1 MGFGPRIRFMERR
14 AYSRP
19 ARLGALVADLPEE
32 TILGLLSKKRILA
45 RLETMFSEDP
55 DARETFVFTVNQVLR
70 YCPNVSICV
79 DKSAN
84 DLIETCRHLAY
95 RVHGSERVV
104 DVVRDDIRTG
114 FDATVNVG
122 MEVREEENSA
132 TVNSNGWIARLAAGQ
147 QGKRFLEHKP
157 SGFNPIG
164 ALAAGCLG
172 AGAAFL
178 ATLGKPI
185 VASTEMS
192 LFTYEVGSFGTLDA
206 GPALPD
212 LALRLNAFLVGCG
225 AVANGWAYA
234 VKRLPI
240 IGALQAIDRQS
251 LRIENVGP
259 YVAAGRDSVGK
270 RKAELIKALL
280 SPKIEVTA
288 RADQWEFFK
297 IRLKNELSI
306 PPLIITGL
314 DNVVTRHS
322 VQRLW
327 PETLIDM
334 AAGGLGSQ
342 VIVKHRNS
350 DGQCILNAL
359 RIPNS
364 EADWARDLAS
374 TAGLNPHL
382 IASDPTGEIT
392 QEEID
397 KAPVDKQFDLQS

>member
-1 MGFGPRIRFMERR
+1 MERR

-70 YCPNVSICV
+70 FCPNVSICV

-104 DVVRDDIRTG
+104 DVVRDDTRTG

-192 LFTYEVGSFGTLDA
+192 LFTYEVGSFGTLDTV
-206 GPALPD
+206 PALMHSWS
-212 LALRLNAFLVGCG
+212 G
-225 AVANGWAYA
+225 
-234 VKRLPI
+234 
-240 IGALQAIDRQS
+240 
-251 LRIENVGP
+251 
-259 YVAAGRDSVGK
+259 
-270 RKAELIKALL
+270 AEL
-280 SPKIEVTA
+280 
-288 RADQWEFFK
+288 
-297 IRLKNELSI
+297 
-306 PPLIITGL
+306 
-314 DNVVTRHS
+314 
-322 VQRLW
+322 W
-327 PETLIDM
+327 PT
-334 AAGGLGSQ
+334 
-342 VIVKHRNS
+342 
-350 DGQCILNAL
+350 DG
-359 RIPNS
+359 PM
-364 EADWARDLAS
+364 
-374 TAGLNPHL
+374 P
-382 IASDPTGEIT
+382 
-392 QEEID
+392 
-397 KAPVDKQFDLQS
+397 